1 MKKLFKTAVSLIVAL
16 SLMFCFALGA
26 AAEGKVTYEG
36 QAKGFIFEP
45 GSEYSPTD
53 LFSKYK
59 GVMPGDS
66 IDDTVLI
73 KNDPDKEVKINLYM
87 RSLGAQENT
96 NEFLSK
102 MTLTVD
108 QVGKS
113 NLFKAPAD
121 QKATLEDWV
130 FLGTVYSGGEITLNI
145 NLNVPLEVGNDFAD
159 QIGYLDWQFKIEELP
174 VEPDDPKPDTGDDT
188 NLVLWVS
195 LFFAS
200 IAVVFILILFRKKK
214 KEEEQLV
221 TEVQETVE

>member
-1 MKKLFKTAVSLIVAL
+1 MKRCFKTAIFILVMVAL
-16 SLMFCFALGA
+16 MMCVTVPAF
-26 AAEGKVTYEG
+26 AEGKVTYAG
-36 QAKGFIFEP
+36 QSKGFIFEP

-53 LFSKYK
+53 LFSEYK

-66 IDDTVLI
+66 IDDKILI

-108 QVGKS
+108 QEGKS

-130 FLGTVYSGGEITLNI
+130 FLGTIYSGGEITLNI
-145 NLNVPLEVGNDFAD
+145 NLNVPIEVGDDFAD
-159 QIGYLDWQFKIEELP
+159 QIGYLDWQFKIDELP

-188 NLVLWVS
+188 NLMLWISV
-195 LFFAS
+195 FFAS
-200 IAVVFILILFRKKK
+200 ITAVFLLILFRKKK
-214 KEEEQLV
+214 KEEELP
-221 TEVQETVE
+221 ENIA

>member
-1 MKKLFKTAVSLIVAL
+1 MKKCFKTVISFIIITAL
-16 SLMFCFALGA
+16 LMCLALPA
-26 AAEGKVTYEG
+26 LAEGKVTYEG

-66 IDDTVLI
+66 IDDQILI
-73 KNDPDKEVKINLYM
+73 KNDESNKVKINLYM

-96 NEFLSK
+96 NDFLSK

-130 FLGTVYSGGEITLNI
+130 LLGTIYSGGEITLDI
-145 NLNVPLEVGNDFAD
+145 NLNVPIEVGNDFAD
-159 QIGYLDWQFKIEELP
+159 KIGYLDWQFKIEELP
-174 VEPDDPKPDTGDDT
+174 VEPSDPKPDTGDDT
-188 NLVLWVS
+188 NLVLWISV
-195 LFFAS
+195 FFAS
-200 IAVVFILILFRKKK
+200 ITAVFMLILFKKK
-214 KEEEQLV
+214 KEKEQSDLEVEEN
-221 TEVQETVE
+221 

>member
-1 MKKLFKTAVSLIVAL
+1 MKKCFKTVVSLVIAL
-16 SLMFCFALGA
+16 SLVMCFTFSV

-130 FLGTVYSGGEITLNI
+130 FLGTIYSGGEITLNI
-145 NLNVPLEVGNDFAD
+145 NLNVPLEVGNNFAD

-200 IAVVFILILFRKKK
+200 ITAVFILILLRKKK
-214 KEEEQLV
+214 KDQEEEIV
-221 TEVQETVE
+221 TEAQVTE